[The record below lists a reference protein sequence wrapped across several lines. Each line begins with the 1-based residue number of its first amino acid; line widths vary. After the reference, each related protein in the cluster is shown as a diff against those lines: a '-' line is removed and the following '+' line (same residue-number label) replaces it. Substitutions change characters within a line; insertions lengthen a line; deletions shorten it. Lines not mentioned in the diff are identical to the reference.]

1 MTFEDD
7 RYLVLKERNKMSIF
21 FYHVYLINNFILCK
35 HAFKVELKN
44 FEEIARAILFMWQRS
59 IYNGSVTIVV

>member
-44 FEEIARAILFMWQRS
+44 FEEIARAILFM
-59 IYNGSVTIVV
+59 